1 MNGTNGKTP
10 SQILKEV
17 ENSINGLRLE
27 VEGLRMH
34 TGSTGEFI
42 LISLEHLKSIVEEL
56 KKVIK

>member
-1 MNGTNGKTP
+1 MNGKP
-10 SQILKEV
+10 MAQVLEEV

-42 LISLEHLKSIVEEL
+42 LISLDHLSNIVNEL
-56 KKVIK
+56 KAAIK

>member
-1 MNGTNGKTP
+1 MNGKP
-10 SQILKEV
+10 MAQVLQEV

-42 LISLEHLKSIVEEL
+42 LISLDHLSNIVNEL
-56 KKVIK
+56 KAAIK